1 MDEKA
6 LYTNFIQRLYT
17 NIFIKSCKTYS
28 QRHSLD
34 VKFLSLSMCQI
45 VYSPFQEAAIDSPIL
60 YFISTLS
67 T

>member
-6 LYTNFIQRLYT
+6 LYALYKGFIQTYY
-17 NIFIKSCKTYS
+17 TYS
-28 QRHSLD
+28 QRYSLD
-34 VKFLSLSMCQI
+34 VKFLSLAMCLIVFFQEI
-45 VYSPFQEAAIDSPIL
+45 VYSPFQEAAIGSPIL